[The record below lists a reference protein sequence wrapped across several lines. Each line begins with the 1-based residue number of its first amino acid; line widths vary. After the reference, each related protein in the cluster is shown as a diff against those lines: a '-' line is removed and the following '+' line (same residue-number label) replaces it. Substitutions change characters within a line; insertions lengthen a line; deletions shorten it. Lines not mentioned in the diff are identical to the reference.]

1 MNRRVLLIGHPR
13 RPEAYEVA
21 ERLVEGL
28 TAAGIEVAGIA
39 DELAAFGIAQR
50 PGVVTVAPEEAG
62 VACELAV
69 VLGGDGTILRAAE
82 LSRDCGV
89 PLLGINLGHVGFL
102 AEAEKEDVERIVAC
116 VRERSWI
123 VETRATLE
131 VVATDGW
138 LSTVFLKED
147 VYRQPSRTVRRVHD
161 ALRSRGWRGQLT
173 PRPDFARYFRDY

>member
-21 ERLVEGL
+21 ERLVDGL

-39 DELAAFGIAQR
+39 DELAAFGIVQR

-131 VVATDGW
+131 VVATDGRGEVE
-138 LSTVFLKED
+138 L
-147 VYRQPSRTVRRVHD
+147 H
-161 ALRSRGWRGQLT
+161 RGWRST
-173 PRPDFARYFRDY
+173 RRASRRPHESACSN

>member
-69 VLGGDGTILRAAE
+69 VL
-82 LSRDCGV
+82 LS
-89 PLLGINLGHVGFL
+89 LIH
-102 AEAEKEDVERIVAC
+102 I
-116 VRERSWI
+116 
-123 VETRATLE
+123 
-131 VVATDGW
+131 
-138 LSTVFLKED
+138 
-147 VYRQPSRTVRRVHD
+147 
-161 ALRSRGWRGQLT
+161 
-173 PRPDFARYFRDY
+173 